1 MIVVNM
7 KKIFNKKNKSRALNK
22 SKGFTLIEMMVSVSI
37 FVIVA
42 LIVSAVLIQ
51 LSAAYK
57 KAQAM
62 RLLMDNLNFAIEKMN
77 LEIRG
82 GVGIKREGDSGLR
95 FKELGNPD
103 PYCYSQGEYGGR
115 QTLLKCKANCPCN
128 ESSPDVKDMLS
139 PGIEIDTL
147 NFNVTEIDEGNN
159 AIAKVLIM
167 IKGKATSRPNQT
179 TEFMVQ
185 TTATQRTSDPE

>member
-1 MIVVNM
+1 M
-7 KKIFNKKNKSRALNK
+7 KSQKTKFK
-22 SKGFTLIEMMVSVSI
+22 KGFTLIEMMVSVSI

-42 LIVSAVLIQ
+42 LIVSGVLIQ

-62 RLLMDNLNFAIEKMN
+62 RLLMDNLNFALEKMN

-82 GVGIKREGDSGLR
+82 GVDIKGYNDPSAIS

-103 PYCYSQGEYGGR
+103 LYCYSKGEYNER
-115 QTLLKCKANCPCN
+115 QTLLKCKGGCPCIVGST
-128 ESSPDVKDMLS
+128 EMKDMLS
-139 PGIEIDTL
+139 PGLEIETL
-147 NFNVTEIDEGNN
+147 NFNVTKEEDVAN

-167 IKGKATSRPNQT
+167 VKGKATSRPNQT
-179 TEFMVQ
+179 TDFMIQ
-185 TTATQRTSDPE
+185 TTATQRTSDPQ